1 VPPAAPALL
10 LYTVGHS
17 TRTVESLSDIVGSF
31 HVAVIVDVRRF
42 PTSRRWPWWS
52 RESMEKTLPERGF
65 SYVWLGDLLGGM
77 RKGGYEAHMQSQ
89 AFRCGILEV
98 RRLAGAGVTS
108 LLCAEKDFRR
118 CHRRFIADALVREG
132 VKVFHIVEAG
142 FAEPHP
148 FF

>member
-1 VPPAAPALL
+1 MQPATPADLI
-10 LYTVGHS
+10 YTVGHS
-17 TRTVESLSDIVGSF
+17 TRTIEVLTEIVGSF

-52 RESMEKTLPERGF
+52 RESMEKALPERGLV
-65 SYVWLGDLLGGM
+65 YVWLGDLLGGM
-77 RKGGYEAHMQSQ
+77 RKGGYEAHMQSPD
-89 AFRCGILEV
+89 FLRGIQEV
-98 RRLAGAGVTS
+98 RRLAGASVTS

-132 VKVFHIVEAG
+132 VKVLHIIEPGV
-142 FAEPHP
+142 AEQHP